1 MLRPILAGLLMGAA
15 GALACSRLIS
25 GMLYGTRMTE
35 PLVLASCAVLM
46 LAVGFAA
53 AWLPARGAASIDP
66 IQALRAE

>member
-1 MLRPILAGLLMGAA
+1 
-15 GALACSRLIS
+15 
-25 GMLYGTRMTE
+25 MTE